1 MQLTLTQARERY
13 SKSTSNRPIVM
24 PSIHSTQTKNSLCI
38 SPALSSLIK
47 TRQRL
52 ADHTRHI
59 VRRVI
64 GLCFVLFTTTIH
76 GTHVETTDGEKFTRG
91 IGYVSGD
98 KVHFFNGETMPLEKL
113 RRVEIQT
120 GKSAADEDRQR
131 KIIAEIY
138 KLHDFFDVE
147 RDEESANLIED
158 LLSKRYDV
166 LEKKFADARSN
177 HPQYGDGYWR
187 LPMMYGAITN
197 TSLHHTA
204 SEQFNRIDEW
214 VQEYPKSVYARTAKI
229 WGAIAQASLAR
240 GQGYSNTVTPRG
252 RRTSAQFMAS
262 ARRANIELNRI
273 GHDNPAAFDSEISL
287 ALGKADSEG
296 ILEIVDRA
304 TDIEPLYWPIY
315 SNAIR
320 GMLPRWGAGPGAFNK
335 LISLMDAK
343 TPGSHRDEFYYRI
356 AVNAF
361 RIDVTEY
368 ARGDFDWQRIK
379 QGFEDMNG
387 RYRLTDG
394 WLHRMATMAFVER
407 DREALATYFSRT
419 YKNGQDSAMAT
430 DVWKRPTNLHPVK
443 LYLARKETVGF
454 DPSYADALRTVV
466 TGDMDKVKA
475 LYKRGYSHAA
485 RDHLGRTL
493 LHNATLAEKN
503 HMVELLLSLGADP
516 DSLDGDGAAPIHLAA
531 WNNSASIF
539 RTLVSGGADVYR
551 TRAGGFSA
559 LMLAARNRNPRFFNA
574 ILDSAPD
581 SINLAD
587 RRGITTLMYAAKYN
601 NERLAARLLTESNL
615 NLDAIDSEGN
625 TALHYSMAH
634 GDAVIAAMLLD
645 AGADHSI
652 ESRTGTSIADLASE
666 SNSGPIQG
674 LMRRYG
680 IASGQFKFPKR

>member
-1 MQLTLTQARERY
+1 MQLTLTKARERY
-13 SKSTSNRPIVM
+13 SKSTSNRPFVM

-38 SPALSSLIK
+38 SPALSSPIK

-64 GLCFVLFTTTIH
+64 RLCFVLFTTTIH

-252 RRTSAQFMAS
+252 
-262 ARRANIELNRI
+262 
-273 GHDNPAAFDSEISL
+273 
-287 ALGKADSEG
+287 
-296 ILEIVDRA
+296 
-304 TDIEPLYWPIY
+304 
-315 SNAIR
+315 
-320 GMLPRWGAGPGAFNK
+320 
-335 LISLMDAK
+335 
-343 TPGSHRDEFYYRI
+343 
-356 AVNAF
+356 
-361 RIDVTEY
+361 
-368 ARGDFDWQRIK
+368 
-379 QGFEDMNG
+379 
-387 RYRLTDG
+387 
-394 WLHRMATMAFVER
+394 
-407 DREALATYFSRT
+407 
-419 YKNGQDSAMAT
+419 
-430 DVWKRPTNLHPVK
+430 
-443 LYLARKETVGF
+443 
-454 DPSYADALRTVV
+454 
-466 TGDMDKVKA
+466 
-475 LYKRGYSHAA
+475 
-485 RDHLGRTL
+485 
-493 LHNATLAEKN
+493 
-503 HMVELLLSLGADP
+503 
-516 DSLDGDGAAPIHLAA
+516 
-531 WNNSASIF
+531 
-539 RTLVSGGADVYR
+539 
-551 TRAGGFSA
+551 
-559 LMLAARNRNPRFFNA
+559 
-574 ILDSAPD
+574 
-581 SINLAD
+581 
-587 RRGITTLMYAAKYN
+587 ITTLMYAAKYN